1 MTNIN
6 DLYFC
11 LKKMHNFEKEIS
23 FDNSITGLNK
33 FINFFI
39 LKNYLY
45 SAIFLIKIVQIFRK
59 SNNLRKII
67 NKLYKLIK

>member
-1 MTNIN
+1 
-6 DLYFC
+6 
-11 LKKMHNFEKEIS
+11 MHNFEKEIS